1 MRINHNHTMI
11 LVMKKRIII
20 GRGNDCDIV
29 IPDNKDN
36 VSRHHMVI
44 TIDFLGKMKISDTS
58 SNGTFINGI
67 RMLKGATLPV
77 KRSDNIRL
85 GAEWNFDWD
94 TLSDPFATMR
104 KVAMF
109 AAIVIVMAA
118 VAFGVWR
125 FVEDS
130 KPKVEEFVIPLPENV
145 KVDDTWNAD
154 STRKWQPTEMSIS
167 SPGVVKS
174 SKNNTSNRKKSNKSG
189 ITNKVKQKERQKPA
203 VANDSAMAD
212 PDVLIVN

>member
-1 MRINHNHTMI
+1 MIINHNHTKI
-11 LVMKKRIII
+11 LIMKKRIII

-85 GAEWNFDWD
+85 GAEWNFDWS
-94 TLSDPFATMR
+94 TLQDPFATMR
-104 KVAMF
+104 KVALVTS
-109 AAIVIVMAA
+109 IVIVVA
-118 VAFGVWR
+118 VAAFGVWSII
-125 FVEDS
+125 EDS
-130 KPKVEEFVIPLPENV
+130 KSKTEEFVIPLPENV
-145 KVDDTWNAD
+145 KVDNSWNAD
-154 STRKWQPTEMSIS
+154 STKKWQPTEMSIS
-167 SPGVVKS
+167 TPGVVKS
-174 SKNNTSNRKKSNKSG
+174 SKATTPNRKKTAKSG
-189 ITNKVKQKERQKPA
+189 ITNTAKHRERQKPA
-203 VANDSAMAD
+203 IADDSTMAN